1 VTASVRWRSAVAAI
15 AAGWGSVAVVVQA
28 VDLPAAA
35 IAFYRVAI
43 AGLAIGVVLLVA
55 GRVRTLA
62 VPARDLRRVLLLGAV
77 LGVHWLAFFHTIKLS
92 SVALGVLLVYTG
104 PLITAALAPRLLGA
118 PTSRL
123 SWAALAAGAAGVV
136 LVATESG
143 GSVDV
148 RPAALATGLVAG
160 ATFGLLMIGAR
171 AMAARVPPTAFVFWE
186 MIVAAALLAV
196 PALLGDVVPAGAGDV
211 AGLPVVGLWAT
222 ALLNLAFVAALRHV
236 HAQDAAVL
244 AYLEPVSSVLLAWA
258 LLGEDPS
265 PRTLAGGALVLAAGL
280 ATVWVAPATA
290 PAPSGAAAEPAPSRA
305 GASAG
310 AARLGP

>member
-77 LGVHWLAFFHTIKLS
+77 LGVHWLAFFQTIKLS

-123 SWAALAAGAAGVV
+123 SWAPR
-136 LVATESG
+136 S
-143 GSVDV
+143 
-148 RPAALATGLVAG
+148 RPARPASCSSPPRAG
-160 ATFGLLMIGAR
+160 EAWTCDRPRSRPG
-171 AMAARVPPTAFVFWE
+171 
-186 MIVAAALLAV
+186 
-196 PALLGDVVPAGAGDV
+196 
-211 AGLPVVGLWAT
+211 
-222 ALLNLAFVAALRHV
+222 
-236 HAQDAAVL
+236 
-244 AYLEPVSSVLLAWA
+244 SS
-258 LLGEDPS
+258 
-265 PRTLAGGALVLAAGL
+265 
-280 ATVWVAPATA
+280 
-290 PAPSGAAAEPAPSRA
+290 PAPRS
-305 GASAG
+305 AS
-310 AARLGP
+310 